1 MVNLNVSTVRR
12 EGPLEYLDRG
22 MYKGSRVED
31 IIRKNPSYIMHA
43 VKEWLY
49 VTPRQALVFEEVT
62 GGGIIPD
69 TYIKKMS
76 PSGEGGYIHSR
87 DLYPN
92 WDFDPDQAP
101 PWWEEFKKEANKVNP
116 EEVPGLY
123 EKYSRRELR
132 KIIQEFY
139 NV

>member
-43 VKEWLY
+43 IKEWLY
-49 VTPRQALVFEEVT
+49 ITPHQALVFEEVT
-62 GGGIIPD
+62 GGGIIPEA
-69 TYIKKMS
+69 YIKERVP
-76 PSGEGGYIHSR
+76 PSRGEYSTSR

-92 WDFDPDQAP
+92 WDFDPEMAP
-101 PWWEEFKKEANKVNP
+101 PWWKEFKEEAHKVSP
-116 EEVPGLY
+116 EEVPELY
-123 EKYSRRELR
+123 ERYSRKELK